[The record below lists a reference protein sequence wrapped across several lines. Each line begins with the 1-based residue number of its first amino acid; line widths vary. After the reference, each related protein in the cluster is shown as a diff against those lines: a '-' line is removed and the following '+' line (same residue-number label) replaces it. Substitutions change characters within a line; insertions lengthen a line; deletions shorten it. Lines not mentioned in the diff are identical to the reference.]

1 MPDLKN
7 LEKLRDHYNTLSEVE
22 LDDIW
27 SKRDK
32 LELSEDEQSMLKYI
46 LRNRKGFK
54 PANPHVSMCKRC
66 NLPVD
71 NCACMNR

>member
-1 MPDLKN
+1 MSGLKDLETK
-7 LEKLRDHYNTLSEVE
+7 RDHYNTLSDAE

-27 SKRDK
+27 AKRDK
-32 LELSEDEQSMLKYI
+32 LKLGEDEQNMLKYI

-54 PANPHVSMCKRC
+54 PVNPNVPMCKRC

-71 NCACMNR
+71 NCACMNL